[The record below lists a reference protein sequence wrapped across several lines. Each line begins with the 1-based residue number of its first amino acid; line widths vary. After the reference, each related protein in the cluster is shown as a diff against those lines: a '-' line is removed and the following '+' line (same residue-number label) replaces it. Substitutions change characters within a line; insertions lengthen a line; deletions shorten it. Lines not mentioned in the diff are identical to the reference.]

1 MSLTKLKNINHKLS
15 QSFRIS
21 LNFSNDILTMNQM
34 KKKKS
39 FTVISF
45 RGRDFR
51 GCIENTEQKKLVYW
65 NENIWISI
73 LIFEHYQAIIYEISS
88 HSLKWLIIFVL
99 LLGILLSNCIFNL
112 MIGLLRKWLL
122 FLQINLILNILLCL
136 WVCWCK
142 RIEININFR
151 MICLLNIDIFT

>member
-1 MSLTKLKNINHKLS
+1 
-15 QSFRIS
+15 
-21 LNFSNDILTMNQM
+21 
-34 KKKKS
+34 
-39 FTVISF
+39 
-45 RGRDFR
+45 
-51 GCIENTEQKKLVYW
+51 
-65 NENIWISI
+65 

-112 MIGLLRKWLL
+112 MISLLRKWLL